1 MTDKDVVERKLA
13 RQLMKI
19 VGTIDELKKVEVVN
33 GDRRRIKFGNST
45 VLVSSLSDN
54 HCHIEMTFN

>member
-13 RQLMKI
+13 RQLIKI
-19 VGTIDELKKVEVVN
+19 VGTINELKKVEVVN
-33 GDRRRIKFGNST
+33 GDCRRIKLGNST

-54 HCHIEMTFN
+54 HCHIEMTF

>member
-13 RQLMKI
+13 RQLIKI
-19 VGTIDELKKVEVVN
+19 VGAINELKKVEVVN
-33 GDRRRIKFGNST
+33 GDCRRIKFGNST
-45 VLVSSLSDN
+45 ILVSSLSDN